1 MNTNFEFVKENLDG
15 SKTWK
20 IKAISV
26 TTTGNNRKY
35 NKEEMTLGA
44 RSLSFRP
51 LNRNHARPFL
61 PFPENQTGVMD
72 FDPVKMAVTGE
83 MKIKD
88 PHINQLIKEG
98 KINKLSIEQLPS
110 KGEDCS
116 LATGICEQKGVIFTG
131 LALLDSNVPP
141 GDPTTEIKAE
151 MLDIVECVTDCC
163 KTEAKIQDDDT
174 NDELSAQSA
183 DRPDS
188 DFAYVPKDGNPSDR
202 KFPIYDAAHARNA
215 LARFNQADLPAD
227 KKASVL
233 AKIKHAAKKHGV
245 DVSEEGITWPKI
257 EKSDKLTIDDIQ
269 KTYDSMNDSQ
279 KAHIIDPNDF
289 YPNTKK
295 FVTKSF
301 KDLNDKQQQ
310 ALIKTYGFRHSYNDV
325 KHLLP
330 DGEGPNSQQ
339 PLFDDDLLGQEMK
352 IKNATDD
359 LIKKGVKYP
368 IAQSM
373 ANQDPENNTENNSSI
388 PQSQDNGIMST
399 IVIKSKKYTKENL
412 DAMVP
417 KLLAKKEINSM
428 MTSFV
433 GQQNSKAP
441 LSDAL
446 ATILYNASDD
456 ELDQYARITA
466 DQDPSVIPA
475 GGLPDYKAFTQEMAK
490 AFGEVMKVSN
500 EELVKKLVPVKT
512 ESVTPSSVVDDNA
525 KIKTEMVKTMYE
537 YYDVKGHKELN
548 NLKEFTYTLD
558 KTEYLTKYGATQP
571 SGAGSVIPNQKG
583 SKEETVTVSA
593 GDMGQTFAKQVML
606 LPGGRMRVPVRQYC
620 NFTEIPNGADRAN
633 WYTIGSFVF
642 TTITEGTEPTNVAQ
656 TVTKIQALPTIRG
669 AVQRVGYSQVE
680 NSPFGMVDAI
690 NNAMVLA
697 GLSDEANDLLGSG
710 GSYWGTAS
718 NVTNWVNGNTGVAIA
733 NQNDDIASMTLT
745 RTGLIAAKRL
755 IAAGGYDTS
764 PGNLVLF
771 LHPKAYQDLMTDT
784 NLNTYYQYAR
794 PDITATYVLE
804 QLYGVDIVPTTS
816 VASSTNT
823 TNATYR
829 NTLAVKGWALGIAA
843 AREITIEVQRRNE
856 VQQLIIS
863 GTHRVKSAVIDYA
876 ASCGISSAQ

>member
-1 MNTNFEFVKENLDG
+1 MVTFEFVKENADG

-51 LNRNHARPFL
+51 LNRNHQRPFL

-116 LATGICEQKGVIFTG
+116 LATGVCEQKGVIFTG
-131 LALLDSNVPP
+131 LALLDSNVQP
-141 GDPTTEIKAE
+141 GDPSTEIKAE
-151 MLDIVECVTDCC
+151 MTDMPLIECVTECC
-163 KTEAKIQDDDT
+163 KSEMDLKG
-174 NDELSAQSA
+174 E
-183 DRPDS
+183 P
-188 DFAYVPKDGNPSDR
+188 FAGYKNFDACKKDGNSDKLCGYLKAQAE
-202 KFPIYDAAHARNA
+202 KFESAP
-215 LARFNQADLPAD
+215 
-227 KKASVL
+227 
-233 AKIKHAAKKHGV
+233 
-245 DVSEEGITWPKI
+245 WPKI
-257 EKSDKLTIDDIQ
+257 EKDSKLSIDDIQ
-269 KTYDSMNDSQ
+269 QTYDSMNDSQ

-289 YPNTKK
+289 YSNTKD
-295 FVTKSF
+295 FVKKGF
-301 KDLNDKQQQ
+301 KDLNDKQQK

-330 DGEGPNSQQ
+330 DDEGDNSQE
-339 PLFDDDLLGQEMK
+339 PLFDNDLLGEMK
-352 IKNATDD
+352 IKKAVDD
-359 LIKKGVKYP
+359 LTKAGIKDP

-373 ANQDPENNTENNSSI
+373 ANSDPANNTENNSSI
-388 PQSQDNGIMST
+388 PQTQGNVIMST
-399 IVIKSKKYTKENL
+399 IAIKSKKYTKESI
-412 DAMVP
+412 DAMVT
-417 KLLAKKEINSM
+417 KLLAKKEVNQMVSA
-428 MTSFV
+428 FV

-441 LSDAL
+441 LSDSL
-446 ATILYNASDD
+446 ANVLYNASDD
-456 ELDQYARITA
+456 ELDQYARVTQ

-490 AFGEVMKVSN
+490 AFGEVMQKSV
-500 EELVKKLVPVKT
+500 EELAAKLVPVKQ
-512 ESVTPSSVVDDNA
+512 EAVTPSSVVDDNA
-525 KIKTEMVKTMYE
+525 KIKTEMTKTMYE

-571 SGAGSVIPNQKG
+571 SGAGSVVPNQKG
-583 SKEETVTVSA
+583 GKEETVTVSA

-642 TTITEGTEPTNVAQ
+642 TTITEGTEPTNVSQ

-697 GLSDEANDLLGSG
+697 GLSDEALDLLGNG

-718 NVTNWVNGNTGVAIA
+718 NVTNWVNGNTGVSIV
-733 NQNDDIASMTLT
+733 NQNDDISGMTLT

-804 QLYGVDIVPTTS
+804 QLYGIDIVPTTS
-816 VASSTNT
+816 VATSTNT

-876 ASCGISSAQ
+876 ASCGISTAQ

>member
-1 MNTNFEFVKENLDG
+1 MSSDFKLIKENLDG

-83 MKIKD
+83 MRIKD

-116 LATGICEQKGVIFTG
+116 LATGVCEQKGVIFTG

-141 GDPTTEIKAE
+141 GDPTTEIKVE
-151 MLDIVECVTDCC
+151 MKDIPILECVTDCC
-163 KTEAKIQDDDT
+163 KTEMKGEPFAGYDDFDACT
-174 NDELSAQSA
+174 ADGNSDELCGYLQAQSE
-183 DRPDS
+183 
-188 DFAYVPKDGNPSDR
+188 
-202 KFPIYDAAHARNA
+202 KFETAP
-215 LARFNQADLPAD
+215 
-227 KKASVL
+227 
-233 AKIKHAAKKHGV
+233 
-245 DVSEEGITWPKI
+245 WPKI
-257 EKSDKLTIDDIQ
+257 EKKSDKLTMDDIEQ
-269 KTYDSMNDSQ
+269 TYDSMNDSQ

-289 YPNTKK
+289 YKNTKK

-301 KDLNDKQQQ
+301 KDLNDKQKQ
-310 ALIKTYGFRHSYNDV
+310 ALIKTYGFRHRYNDV

-330 DGEGPNSQQ
+330 DSEGPTSQQ
-339 PLFDDDLLGQEMK
+339 PLFDDDLLGQEMD
-352 IKNATDD
+352 IKKATDD
-359 LIKKGVKYP
+359 LIKKGIKDP
-368 IAQSM
+368 RAQSM

-399 IVIKSKKYTKENL
+399 IAIKSKKYTKEQI
-412 DAMVP
+412 DA
-417 KLLAKKEINSM
+417 LATKMISKKEINSM
-428 MTSFV
+428 VSAFV
-433 GQQNSKAP
+433 GQQNYKAP
-441 LSDAL
+441 MSDAL
-446 ATILYNASDD
+446 SSVLYNASDD
-456 ELDQYARITA
+456 ELDQYARITQ
-466 DQDPSVIPA
+466 DQDPSVIPQ
-475 GGLPDYKAFTQEMAK
+475 GGLPDYKAFTQEMMKGLSEILAK
-490 AFGEVMKVSN
+490 N
-500 EELVKKLVPVKT
+500 TEELVTKLIPKT
-512 ESVTPSSVVDDNA
+512 ESKVEPSSIVDDST

-537 YYDVKGHKELN
+537 YYDIKGHKELN

-558 KTEYLTKYGATQP
+558 KNEYLTKYGATQP

-583 SKEETVTVSA
+583 TKEETVTVTA

-620 NFTEIPNGADRAN
+620 NFSEIPNGADRAN

-656 TVTKIQALPTIRG
+656 TVVKVQALPTIRG

-680 NSPFGMVDAI
+680 NAPFGLVDAI

-697 GLSDEANDLLGSG
+697 GLHDEALDLLGSG
-710 GSYWGTAS
+710 GSYWGTPS
-718 NVTNWVNGNTGVAIA
+718 NVTNWVNGNSGA
-733 NQNDDIASMTLT
+733 NITSQNDDIASMTLT

-816 VASSTNT
+816 VASATNT

>member
-1 MNTNFEFVKENLDG
+1 
-15 SKTWK
+15 
-20 IKAISV
+20 
-26 TTTGNNRKY
+26 
-35 NKEEMTLGA
+35 
-44 RSLSFRP
+44 
-51 LNRNHARPFL
+51 
-61 PFPENQTGVMD
+61 
-72 FDPVKMAVTGE
+72 
-83 MKIKD
+83 
-88 PHINQLIKEG
+88 
-98 KINKLSIEQLPS
+98 
-110 KGEDCS
+110 
-116 LATGICEQKGVIFTG
+116 
-131 LALLDSNVPP
+131 
-141 GDPTTEIKAE
+141 
-151 MLDIVECVTDCC
+151 
-163 KTEAKIQDDDT
+163 
-174 NDELSAQSA
+174 
-183 DRPDS
+183 
-188 DFAYVPKDGNPSDR
+188 
-202 KFPIYDAAHARNA
+202 
-215 LARFNQADLPAD
+215 
-227 KKASVL
+227 
-233 AKIKHAAKKHGV
+233 
-245 DVSEEGITWPKI
+245 
-257 EKSDKLTIDDIQ
+257 
-269 KTYDSMNDSQ
+269 
-279 KAHIIDPNDF
+279 
-289 YPNTKK
+289 
-295 FVTKSF
+295 
-301 KDLNDKQQQ
+301 
-310 ALIKTYGFRHSYNDV
+310 
-325 KHLLP
+325 
-330 DGEGPNSQQ
+330 
-339 PLFDDDLLGQEMK
+339 
-352 IKNATDD
+352 
-359 LIKKGVKYP
+359 
-368 IAQSM
+368 
-373 ANQDPENNTENNSSI
+373 
-388 PQSQDNGIMST
+388 
-399 IVIKSKKYTKENL
+399 
-412 DAMVP
+412 
-417 KLLAKKEINSM
+417 
-428 MTSFV
+428 
-433 GQQNSKAP
+433 
-441 LSDAL
+441 
-446 ATILYNASDD
+446 LYNASDD

-466 DQDPSVIPA
+466 DQEPSVIPA

-500 EELVKKLVPVKT
+500 EELIKKLVPAKT
-512 ESVTPSSVVDDNA
+512 ESVTPSSVVDDSA
-525 KIKTEMVKTMYE
+525 KIKTEMTKTMYE

-680 NSPFGMVDAI
+680 NAPFGMVDAI

-697 GLSDEANDLLGSG
+697 GLSDEALDLLGNG

-718 NVTNWVNGNTGVAIA
+718 NVTNWVNGNTGASIS